1 MKSKKNKLSNRERD
15 EQLNYLFKSVY
26 ELSQE
31 LRMTRSLFEN
41 YIIWKKDVKKF
52 TKHLQYEETKRK
64 SEARKT
70 EQATGSG
77 TPETDS

>member
-1 MKSKKNKLSNRERD
+1 MKSKRNKLSNRERD
-15 EQLNYLFKSVY
+15 DQLNYLFKSVY

-52 TKHLQYEETKRK
+52 TKYLQKEEQRK
-64 SEARKT
+64 SKAWEE
-70 EQATGSG
+70 EQAKGG
-77 TPETDS
+77 GAPETDS

>member
-1 MKSKKNKLSNRERD
+1 MKLKKNKLSNKERD
-15 EQLNYLFKSVY
+15 EQLDYLFKSVY

-52 TKHLQYEETKRK
+52 TKHLQYEEAKRK
-64 SEARKT
+64 SEERET
-70 EQATGSG
+70 QQATGSG
-77 TPETDS
+77 TPKTVS

>member
-1 MKSKKNKLSNRERD
+1 MKSKRNKLSNRERD
-15 EQLNYLFKSVY
+15 DQLNYLFKSVY

-52 TKHLQYEETKRK
+52 TKHLQYEEAKRK
-64 SEARKT
+64 SEARKA
-70 EQATGSG
+70 EQPTGSG
-77 TPETDS
+77 APKTDS

>member
-15 EQLNYLFKSVY
+15 DQLNYLFKSVY

-52 TKHLQYEETKRK
+52 TKHLQYEEAKRK
-64 SEARKT
+64 SEARKA

-77 TPETDS
+77 APETDS